1 MFFIILLVFLCNES
15 SSCKATIMAQAK
27 LCKSFVMDSWIISTT
42 MIISLLTFFMDL
54 SKYINL
60 QKMYNVE
67 ITFMLS
73 IFHGEQT
80 FTGLKQL
87 RFTYYPYIVLD
98 K

>member
-1 MFFIILLVFLCNES
+1 MCNES

-42 MIISLLTFFMDL
+42 MIITSLLTCFMDL

-60 QKMYNVE
+60 QKNDNVE

-73 IFHGEQT
+73 IFHGKQT
-80 FTGLKQL
+80 L
-87 RFTYYPYIVLD
+87 LD
-98 K
+98 